1 MDFPLQFSISST
13 SLLLTVF
20 ETTPSARSLHNVLA
34 QVDDVGST
42 VLILVLARPTV
53 DEWWVPL
60 AALRPLGERYVLN
73 LHSNAVTDVWLYLQ
87 NVVLLLCLLLWGVR
101 GRLD

>member
-34 QVDDVGST
+34 EIDNICSIVLVFVLTRPSIDEGSFLSLVYFGDLN
-42 VLILVLARPTV
+42 VLYLHTNAITSIR
-53 DEWWVPL
+53 
-60 AALRPLGERYVLN
+60 LN
-73 LHSNAVTDVWLYLQ
+73 LKQ
-87 NVVLLLCLLLWGVR
+87 VVFLVSLLLW
-101 GRLD
+101 